1 MLFLWLNLTIAVN
14 SLHCTLPSVYAC
26 LRFTSHGLMIDEMSH
41 YDTTGKL
48 TSNHSVARQA
58 MKDFSEKYNK
68 MPFLLGWHE
77 CRQLL
82 FDELPAGTVQFD
94 KQVLNRFCSCICN
107 I

>member
-1 MLFLWLNLTIAVN
+1 
-14 SLHCTLPSVYAC
+14 
-26 LRFTSHGLMIDEMSH
+26 MIDEMSH

-58 MKDFSEKYNK
+58 MKALSEKYNK
-68 MPFLLGWHE
+68 TPFLLGWHE

-82 FDELPAGTVQFD
+82 FDALPPDTVQFG
-94 KQVLNRFCSCICN
+94 KQVLNTVYQSPRN